1 MGINER
7 KDTIMEKTYRVG
19 VVGCGGMGRS
29 HTNAWTEHP
38 AAEVVAVADI
48 NETQA
53 HNLAEQFS
61 IGEVYSDYNEMFAKM
76 NLDIAS
82 IPTWQG
88 VRAEITVAAAN
99 AGIKGIIGEKPMEAS
114 MGGANDMIEAC
125 EKNGAK
131 LVIGH
136 QGRFNATNTEI
147 RRLVADGAIGEPTMV
162 YTRAKPMAGLLN
174 TGTHAIDGW
183 RYMLSDPETLWVI
196 GQTGRESDRWER
208 RSRCEDLCMGLV
220 CFEGG
225 ARGVYEG
232 DLPEPT
238 VRMPRIY
245 GAEGQI
251 TTGENGVI
259 LLQNLSASGW
269 QEIQPPAS
277 ETTQYDEML
286 DWMEGRIAEHRSTGR
301 QARYTLEI
309 MMAIYESLRIKNVV
323 TMPLETR
330 ESPLELMV
338 ADGTLPVIEEG
349 RYDIRKPF
357 PEQKK

>member
-1 MGINER
+1 
-7 KDTIMEKTYRVG
+7 MEKTYRVG

-29 HTNAWTEHP
+29 HTGAWTDHP

-48 NETQA
+48 NETQSQK
-53 HNLAEQFS
+53 LVEQFS
-61 IGEVYSDYNEMFAKM
+61 IPEVFTDYNEMFAKM
-76 NLDIAS
+76 DLDIVS

-88 VRAEITVAAAN
+88 VRAEITVAAAD
-99 AGIKGIIGEKPMEAS
+99 AGIKGIIGEKPMAAS

-125 EKNGAK
+125 ERNGAK

-136 QGRFNATNTEI
+136 QGRFSPTNTEI

-196 GQTGRESDRWER
+196 GQTSRESDRWER

-225 ARGVYEG
+225 ARGIYEG
-232 DLPEPT
+232 DLPEP
-238 VRMPRIY
+238 VVQMPRIY
-245 GAEGQI
+245 GTDGQI
-251 TTGENGVI
+251 ETGEGGVI
-259 LLQNLSASGW
+259 LLQNSKASGW
-269 QEIQPPAS
+269 QEIQPGPA
-277 ETTQYDEML
+277 ETNQYQEML
-286 DWMEGRIAEHRSTGR
+286 DWMEGRIPEHRSTGR

-338 ADGTLPVIEEG
+338 ADGTLPVLEEG

>member
-1 MGINER
+1 
-7 KDTIMEKTYRVG
+7 
-19 VVGCGGMGRS
+19 MGRS
-29 HTNAWTEHP
+29 HTGAWTEHP

-53 HNLAEQFS
+53 QILAEQFS
-61 IGEVYSDYNEMFAKM
+61 IPAVFTDYNEMFAKM
-76 NLDIAS
+76 DLDIVS

-99 AGIKGIIGEKPMEAS
+99 AGIKGIIGEKPMAAS

-125 EKNGAK
+125 ERNGAK

-136 QGRFNATNTEI
+136 QGRFSPTNTEI

-162 YTRAKPMAGLLN
+162 YTSAKPMAGLLN

-183 RYMLSDPETLWVI
+183 RYILSDPEPLWVI
-196 GQTGRESDRWER
+196 GQTARESDRWER

-225 ARGVYEG
+225 VRGIYEG
-232 DLPEPT
+232 DLPEPI
-238 VRMPRIY
+238 VQMPRIY
-245 GAEGQI
+245 GTEGQI

-259 LLQNLSASGW
+259 LLQNPKSSGW
-269 QEIQPPAS
+269 QEIQPKPA
-277 ETTQYDEML
+277 ETTQYQEML
-286 DWMEGRIAEHRSTGR
+286 DWMEGRIPEHRSTGR
-301 QARYTLEI
+301 QARYTVEI

-338 ADGTLPVIEEG
+338 ADGTLPVLEEG

>member
-1 MGINER
+1 
-7 KDTIMEKTYRVG
+7 MEKTYRVG

-29 HTNAWTEHP
+29 HTGAWTDHP

-48 NETQA
+48 NETQSQK
-53 HNLAEQFS
+53 LVEQFS
-61 IGEVYSDYNEMFAKM
+61 IPEIFTDYNEMFAKM
-76 NLDIAS
+76 DLDIVS

-88 VRAEITVAAAN
+88 VRAEITVAAAD
-99 AGIKGIIGEKPMEAS
+99 AGIKGIIGEKPMAAS

-125 EKNGAK
+125 ERNGAK

-136 QGRFNATNTEI
+136 QGRFSPTNTEI

-196 GQTGRESDRWER
+196 GQTSRESDRWER

-225 ARGVYEG
+225 ARGIYEG
-232 DLPEPT
+232 DLPEP
-238 VRMPRIY
+238 VVQMPRIY
-245 GAEGQI
+245 GTDGQI
-251 TTGENGVI
+251 ETGEGGVI
-259 LLQNLSASGW
+259 LLQNSKASGW
-269 QEIQPPAS
+269 QEIQPGPA
-277 ETTQYDEML
+277 ETNQYQEML
-286 DWMEGRIAEHRSTGR
+286 DWMEGRIPEHRSTGR
-301 QARYTLEI
+301 QARYTLEV

-338 ADGTLPVIEEG
+338 EDGTLPVLVEG